1 MPNKYKYFISLFIFL
16 AFFISCSAPRNN
28 PLDPEN
34 PDNNISTIE
43 GYIKMVNLPQDPIEG
58 AKIFW
63 INDEILTQSDQN
75 GYFKIENIERKNG
88 WLKIEKIGYS
98 IDSVMIDFGGRKKV
112 STDIYLNAIPQII
125 ELYFYSITINKF
137 PTTQKYNL
145 EVIARITDNENDID
159 SVFIENAELEVK
171 EELLY
176 DASQKYYKNSLSLED
191 LNITSIDI
199 VIGKEFHINVSD
211 LNGNK
216 FNIGKPNIKRIIKE
230 EIETTTPSGRDTVL
244 TGNPV
249 LQWRRFT
256 PGFEYSYLVQI
267 YTDEVQPL
275 LMWEKE
281 LSSVEI
287 QYETDAN
294 LTSGDYFWV
303 IWAIDEFKN
312 RTRSKPS
319 SFIVK

>member
-1 MPNKYKYFISLFIFL
+1 MPNIFKNFISMLIFP

-43 GYIKMVNLPQDPIEG
+43 GYIKTVNLPQDPIAG

-75 GYFKIENIERKNG
+75 GYFKIENIERNNG
-88 WLKIEKIGYS
+88 WLKIEKVGYS
-98 IDSVMIDFGGRKKV
+98 IDSIMIDFEGREKI
-112 STDIYLNAIPQII
+112 STDIYLNAIPQID

-159 SVFIENAELEVK
+159 SVFIENTELEVK
-171 EELLY
+171 KELLY

-230 EIETTTPSGRDTVL
+230 EIETTSPSGRDTIS
-244 TGNPV
+244 TAKPI
-249 LQWRRFT
+249 LQWRRFI
-256 PGFEYSYLVQI
+256 PGFEYNYLIQI

-275 LMWEKE
+275 LMWDKE
-281 LSSVEI
+281 LSSTEI
-287 QYETDAN
+287 LYEADAN
-294 LTSGDYFWV
+294 LPPGDYFWV

>member
-1 MPNKYKYFISLFIFL
+1 MRNNLKIYSKFL
-16 AFFISCSAPRNN
+16 ILLTFFISCNAPRNN

-34 PDNNISTIE
+34 PDNKISTID
-43 GYIKMVNLPQDPIEG
+43 GHIKTVNVPQNPIEG
-58 AKIFW
+58 ARIFW
-63 INDEILTQSDQN
+63 ENEEILTQSDQN
-75 GYFKIENIERKNG
+75 GYFKIENVERING
-88 WLKIEKIGYS
+88 WLKIAKDGYS
-98 IDSVMIDFGGRKKV
+98 IDSIMIDFGGRKNI
-112 STDIYLNAIPQII
+112 STDIFLNAIPQIV
-125 ELYFYSITINKF
+125 ELEFYSITINKF
-137 PTTQKYNL
+137 PTTQKYSL
-145 EVIARITDNENDID
+145 EIIARITDEENDID
-159 SVFIENAELEVK
+159 SVFIENAELNVK
-171 EELLY
+171 KELLY
-176 DASQKYYKNSLSLED
+176 DASQKYYENSLSLED
-191 LNITSIDI
+191 LKITSIDI

-211 LNGNK
+211 LNGSK
-216 FNIGKPNIKRIIKE
+216 FNVGKSNIKRIIKE

-256 PGFEYSYLVQI
+256 PGFEYSYLIQI

-275 LMWEKE
+275 LMWENE
-281 LSSVEI
+281 LSSAEI
-287 QYETDAN
+287 QYEADAN